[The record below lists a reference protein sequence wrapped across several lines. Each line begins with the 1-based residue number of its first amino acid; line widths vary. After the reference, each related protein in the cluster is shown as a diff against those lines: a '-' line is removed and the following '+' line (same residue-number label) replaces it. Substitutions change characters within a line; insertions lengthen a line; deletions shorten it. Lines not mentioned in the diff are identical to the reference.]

1 MDRKLEPY
9 IPMVDFLSKA
19 LGEYYEIVLHDLSN
33 PKHSIIAIANGCLS
47 GRTVGDTASD
57 FVLRTVKYDIEQDT
71 DCVVNYRINNVN
83 GHLFRSS
90 GYYIRNDEGILQGM
104 LCINFNITPFVD
116 LREKLTKHIIGNE
129 FFLENTCKSKN
140 KNNEISNVFQHF
152 QGSMEDVTHMMI
164 EHALAKYSVA
174 PERLSVDERISV
186 VHDLNDTGL
195 FLLKGGVASLAEW
208 LDVSEPTIY
217 RYLGKIKRKNE

>member
-104 LCINFNITPFVD
+104 L
-116 LREKLTKHIIGNE
+116 
-129 FFLENTCKSKN
+129 
-140 KNNEISNVFQHF
+140 
-152 QGSMEDVTHMMI
+152 
-164 EHALAKYSVA
+164 
-174 PERLSVDERISV
+174 
-186 VHDLNDTGL
+186 
-195 FLLKGGVASLAEW
+195 
-208 LDVSEPTIY
+208 
-217 RYLGKIKRKNE
+217 